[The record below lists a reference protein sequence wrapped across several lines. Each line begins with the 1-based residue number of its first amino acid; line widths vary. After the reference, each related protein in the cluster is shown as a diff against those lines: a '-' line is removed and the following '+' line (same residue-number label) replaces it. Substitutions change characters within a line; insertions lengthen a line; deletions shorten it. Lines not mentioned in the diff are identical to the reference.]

1 MDAGLSVLAAR
12 RVPGTTTFVTS
23 FRRSL
28 DGEEPAA
35 VVDVTMQRLAP
46 VHYPSIQAGVW
57 MWGAALRHHLWFFAR
72 MMDSALPVD
81 VRWLSAYRLI
91 EWHFLQGAGRLKLPR
106 SSAYLALVDRVGHL
120 LAPFSRPQQSYA
132 GLIEQA
138 RAMAAHAQ
146 VDERTLDELMVN
158 PRNLLQE
165 TFPAVQTMVM
175 TVLNE
180 HPAKA
185 PGLYFVVRT

>member
-1 MDAGLSVLAAR
+1 
-12 RVPGTTTFVTS
+12 
-23 FRRSL
+23 
-28 DGEEPAA
+28 
-35 VVDVTMQRLAP
+35 
-46 VHYPSIQAGVW
+46 
-57 MWGAALRHHLWFFAR
+57 MWGADLRHHLWFFAR
-72 MMDSALPVD
+72 MMDSALPLD
-81 VRWLSAYRLI
+81 VRWLSGYRLI
-91 EWHFLQGAGRLKLPR
+91 EWHFLQGAGRPKLPR
-106 SSAYLALVDRVGHL
+106 SPAYLALVDRVGHL
-120 LAPFSRPQQSYA
+120 LAPFSRPQQSNA

-185 PGLYFVVRT
+185 PGLYFVVRS